1 MSSDYYYSDLNPG
14 DLLILRVRTSF
25 KEYIL
30 ITDVERSGQEV
41 TRIWYMQIVLHADSR
56 TKIYNYSYDS
66 RYAGGFHKADFIHV
80 NRVQQ

>member
-41 TRIWYMQIVLHADSR
+41 TRIWYMQIILHADSR

-66 RYAGGFHKADFIHV
+66 RYGGGFHKADFIHV